1 MPDENQIG
9 SEFPANL
16 PTQLIEPLTSIVVVE
31 ETGEGSS
38 IVVGTRSGDVFT
50 LALHPNAPHR
60 YRISHEKYG
69 PSAADVFP
77 FSTSAQPRSAFICC
91 NSNLAIMRHYS
102 SHGEQPLFEERFRV
116 VPTSVGRPDMAIPPI
131 NAVTRL
137 RRNLSSKPDCI
148 SVVLVSGSM
157 IYIAELDT
165 QPRPV
170 LRQFPLGRKP
180 VKVAYSHRL
189 GVLMVLVCDEF
200 DGNRPALLF
209 IDPET
214 GDDLSLPTHNNGNEL
229 DYISG
234 LGEHDT
240 NVFSLTTWRYQKGGT
255 DWEFLVISMETA
267 QRRGQ
272 VLVISASEDE
282 SMLSTH
288 GRPKIRFCTKW
299 KKSHYAQPIRSVAT
313 DSQGL
318 FLCSGTTI
326 YYEVIDMVEKK
337 LRVAKQHAL
346 SSVASW
352 MEVVDDKLHV
362 VTIRHSLEIFDYKR
376 QVDPVLTHSSWRH
389 KPARDG
395 LLSRVSLMRPLRVPD
410 FCLVFPGF

>member
-1 MPDENQIG
+1 M
-9 SEFPANL
+9 
-16 PTQLIEPLTSIVVVE
+16 
-31 ETGEGSS
+31 
-38 IVVGTRSGDVFT
+38 
-50 LALHPNAPHR
+50 
-60 YRISHEKYG
+60 
-69 PSAADVFP
+69 
-77 FSTSAQPRSAFICC
+77 
-91 NSNLAIMRHYS
+91 
-102 SHGEQPLFEERFRV
+102 
-116 VPTSVGRPDMAIPPI
+116 
-131 NAVTRL
+131 
-137 RRNLSSKPDCI
+137 
-148 SVVLVSGSM
+148 
-157 IYIAELDT
+157 
-165 QPRPV
+165 
-170 LRQFPLGRKP
+170 
-180 VKVAYSHRL
+180 
-189 GVLMVLVCDEF
+189 
-200 DGNRPALLF
+200 
-209 IDPET
+209 
-214 GDDLSLPTHNNGNEL
+214 
-229 DYISG
+229 
-234 LGEHDT
+234 
-240 NVFSLTTWRYQKGGT
+240 FSLTSWRYQKGGT